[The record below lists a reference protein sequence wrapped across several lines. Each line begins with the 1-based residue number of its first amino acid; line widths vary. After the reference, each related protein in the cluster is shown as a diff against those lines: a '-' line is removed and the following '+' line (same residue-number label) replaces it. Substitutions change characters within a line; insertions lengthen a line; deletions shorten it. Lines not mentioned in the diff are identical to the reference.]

1 MTNIFGLN
9 LTELTS
15 LITDLNLPKFRAK
28 QIIEWLYQ
36 KHATS
41 FNEMTNLSKDLRE
54 NWHKNLLLNVQN
66 LVID

>member
-41 FNEMTNLSKDLRE
+41 FDEIDQSFQRFTCK
-54 NWHKNLLLNVQN
+54 NWHKNLLLNVQI
-66 LVID
+66 L

>member
-28 QIIEWLYQ
+28 QIIE
-36 KHATS
+36 
-41 FNEMTNLSKDLRE
+41 
-54 NWHKNLLLNVQN
+54 
-66 LVID
+66 